1 MNDGDMV
8 LQAIVVMFMLHPMHC
23 LLFKKCGGQVLSF
36 NVSLV
41 IEEVWV
47 VASGI

>member
-1 MNDGDMV
+1 MNGVDVV
-8 LQAIVVMFMLHPMHC
+8 LQAVVVMFMLHLLHC
-23 LLFKKCGGQVLSF
+23 LLFKKCGGHVLSF

-41 IEEVWV
+41 IEEMWV